1 MPKGNEMT
9 FRCKRCKE
17 KGLYCFMDTA
27 TGRYAGCISVKADC
41 SLFVTEKE
49 WEKVEADKLTRLRLE
64 VAETEALERS
74 YANRDHAI
82 LSL

>member
-1 MPKGNEMT
+1 MT

-17 KGLYCFMDTA
+17 KGLCYFMDTA

-49 WEKVEADKLTRLRLE
+49 WEKVEADKR
-64 VAETEALERS
+64 
-74 YANRDHAI
+74 
-82 LSL
+82 